1 MRVELFDTR
10 DRARMDEAIAVRFA
24 VFVDEQGVPGEE
36 ELDEHDVAGD
46 AHAVHALA
54 RDADGTV
61 LGAGRFYRA
70 DARTAQ
76 VGRMAVR
83 AAARGRGIGRALLD
97 ALTADA
103 AARGY
108 ARAALNAQ
116 DHAVGFY
123 ARAGFAPYGTA
134 MLECGIVHQ
143 PMARDLG

>member
-10 DRARMDEAIAVRFA
+10 DRARMAEAIAVRFA
-24 VFVDEQGVPGEE
+24 VFVDEQGVPAQE
-36 ELDEHDVAGD
+36 ELDEHDEAGD
-46 AHAVHALA
+46 AHAVHALL

-61 LGAGRFYRA
+61 LGAGRYYRA

-83 AAARGRGIGRALLD
+83 AVARGRGAGRALLD

-108 ARAALNAQ
+108 VRVALNAQ

-123 ARAGFAPYGTA
+123 TRAGFAPSGRT
-134 MLECGIVHQ
+134 MIECGIVHQ

>member
-24 VFVDEQGVPGEE
+24 VFVDEQGVPAEE
-36 ELDEHDVAGD
+36 ELDEHDD
-46 AHAVHALA
+46 AADVHAVHALV
-54 RDADGTV
+54 RDAGGTV
-61 LGAGRFYRA
+61 LAAGRYYRA
-70 DARTAQ
+70 DERTAQ

-83 AAARGRGIGRALLD
+83 ALARGRGAGRALLD

-108 ARAALNAQ
+108 VRAALNAQ

-123 ARAGFAPYGTA
+123 ARAGFSPYGPTTI
-134 MLECGIVHQ
+134 ECDIVHQ
-143 PMARDLG
+143 PMARELR